1 MRTISVSNS
10 RALAFV
16 VGVVAIVAPILHSST
31 DVMEWS
37 QGGFSDVQLWLNY
50 VAFAPMPWLLLGLYV
65 VHENDMGW
73 PGLLGALLH
82 GVAFTYFS
90 YTTLLALGERV
101 PTYEQLWERL
111 GIAYTVHGGFMVV
124 GGLLFAVAARRARE
138 LPTAAVA
145 LFAAGLTV
153 NLVLAMVPA
162 PDILQTLGTA
172 IRNAGLVGM
181 GYAVL
186 ARARR
191 RSANEPS

>member
-1 MRTISVSNS
+1 MKGG
-10 RALAFV
+10 RALALT
-16 VGVVAIVAPILHSST
+16 VGVVAIVAPILHSAT

-37 QGGFSDVQLWLNY
+37 HGGFSDLQLWLNY

-65 VHENDMGW
+65 VHDAELGW
-73 PGLLGALLH
+73 VGLVGALLH

-101 PTYEQLWERL
+101 PTYELLWERL
-111 GIAYTVHGGFMVV
+111 GIAYTIHGGFMVV

-138 LPTAAVA
+138 LPTGAVA

-153 NLVLAMVPA
+153 NLLLAVVPA

-172 IRNAGLVGM
+172 LRNAGLVGM